1 MKTRAL
7 AACGPLLFVAA
18 CGGRSRPT
26 AATAAAAQPAPQT
39 LTVISGETGA
49 PVAGARVIVGGQ
61 EMRSDEAGHVSV
73 AAATAS
79 STLVDVVADGF
90 FDRQTVLS
98 RAAGGAPYVL
108 WPRTTAAGMSEQF
121 TAEEAYSEVSLGNLS
136 PTLGDQSMR
145 RWATGTTRVEVLL
158 QGPAT
163 NAGYR
168 EFTPGAL
175 AVQHE
180 AVAALNAGTGG
191 RLTFTEP
198 VFGDG
203 ADGANR
209 VLVRIWPEYATCQ
222 EPNVAGVAAIGGT
235 PIRTVTVTFCE
246 PRWAAHVGIATHELG
261 HAFGLRHSSD
271 PGDVMYP
278 QAGNN
283 RRLDLSPRERQLM
296 ALMLQRPP
304 GNRYPD
310 NDREALAAAARTVI
324 VVN

>member
-7 AACGPLLFVAA
+7 AACAPLLLAA
-18 CGGRSRPT
+18 CGGSSRPT
-26 AATAAAAQPAPQT
+26 AATVAPVAQPTPQT
-39 LTVISGETGA
+39 LTVVSGETGA

-61 EMRSDEAGHVSV
+61 EMRSDEGGHVSV

-79 STLVDVVADGF
+79 TTLVDVLADGF
-90 FDRQTVLS
+90 FDRQTLLS

-108 WPRTTAAGMSEQF
+108 WPRTTAAGMSEQL
-121 TAEEAYSEVSLGNLS
+121 TAEEVYSDVTLGNLN
-136 PTLGDQSMR
+136 PTLGDQTLR
-145 RWATGTTRVEVLL
+145 RWPTGTTRVEVLL
-158 QGPAT
+158 QGPGT
-163 NAGYR
+163 NSAYR

-191 RLTFTEP
+191 RLTFTDP

-203 ADGANR
+203 ADATNR
-209 VLVRIWPEYATCQ
+209 VLVRIWPEYSSCQ
-222 EPNVAGVAAIGGT
+222 EANVAGVAAISGT
-235 PIRTVTVTFCE
+235 SIRTVTVTFCE
-246 PRWAAHVGIATHELG
+246 GRWAAHVGIATHELG

-296 ALMLQRPP
+296 TLMLQRPA

-310 NDREALAAAARTVI
+310 NDRSAATAADRTVI
-324 VVN
+324 IVN